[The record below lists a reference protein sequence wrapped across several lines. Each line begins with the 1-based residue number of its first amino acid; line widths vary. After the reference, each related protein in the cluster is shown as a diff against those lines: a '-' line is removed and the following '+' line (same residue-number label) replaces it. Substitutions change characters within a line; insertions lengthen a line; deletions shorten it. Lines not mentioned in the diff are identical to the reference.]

1 MIQKY
6 IDYLW
11 ILNQIENNEML
22 EYLNNDEN
30 TQLNATYMNL
40 QLSSNNHLSN
50 EFFKICYYDTIKCT
64 FSNNIYNIN
73 KIKV

>member
-1 MIQKY
+1 MY

-30 TQLNATYMNL
+30 TQLNATYRVYK
-40 QLSSNNHLSN
+40 
-50 EFFKICYYDTIKCT
+50 FTTVK
-64 FSNNIYNIN
+64 
-73 KIKV
+73 

>member
-1 MIQKY
+1 MY

-40 QLSSNNHLSN
+40 QLSSNNHL
-50 EFFKICYYDTIKCT
+50 IKW
-64 FSNNIYNIN
+64 II
-73 KIKV
+73 